1 MEDEDEGGTELDEG
15 GMEEEEEGA
24 TEVVLDSA
32 GAELDVGPA
41 VVVAEALA
49 LMLDWTL
56 FTPTRLA
63 FHLSLLG
70 QRSIEVTRCRRDYR
84 RFV

>member
-41 VVVAEALA
+41 VVVAEAE
-49 LMLDWTL
+49 
-56 FTPTRLA
+56 
-63 FHLSLLG
+63 
-70 QRSIEVTRCRRDYR
+70 EVTTGGREEVVGRTIEEEEDMFSSLPLRI
-84 RFV
+84 